1 MSCLAGIS
9 REGSFH
15 LARLIGK
22 ERYVTRPFVGMIN
35 GRVWSGPF
43 ADTGGPPAE
52 REKALVTRPSFCV
65 HPTRRIVDDEPIAA
79 AITPERFAGARF
91 AAPAPRALR
100 DDERLYISGA
110 FTPGELERIVAWAR
124 GGGR

>member
-1 MSCLAGIS
+1 MKVDFTL
-9 REGSFH
+9 
-15 LARLIGK
+15 LDRLGK
-22 ERYVTRPFVGMIN
+22 NVTLLVPSSGMIN
-35 GRVWSGPF
+35 WRVWSGPF

-79 AITPERFAGARF
+79 AITPERFDGARF

>member
-1 MSCLAGIS
+1 MAQ
-9 REGSFH
+9 F
-15 LARLIGK
+15 
-22 ERYVTRPFVGMIN
+22 RPFEN
-35 GRVWSGPF
+35 GNGATRKQTENLPG
-43 ADTGGPPAE
+43 
-52 REKALVTRPSFCV
+52 VTRPSFRV
-65 HPTRRIVDDEPIAA
+65 HPTRRITDDEPIAA

-91 AAPAPRALR
+91 AAPAPRAIR